1 MRKIFQ
7 FITKHQ
13 RIGLIILMVVSSWA
27 FIGNTIMSYTPLSAL
42 DRYEGEVASINI
54 ETFKCSGASNYS
66 WTTCAKTE
74 IRLANESKIFK
85 LREKLGDG
93 GMISGISV
101 KDTVVIYIKHWYQF
115 ILNPGAWNGICQ
127 IEKRDEVIYEYWWIK
142 SRYKAGRLIYGIFSL
157 VAWLF
162 LIIEI
167 YTDKNIK
174 KKYLNTK
181 PPVITLRETRD

>member
-1 MRKIFQ
+1 
-7 FITKHQ
+7 
-13 RIGLIILMVVSSWA
+13 VVGSTWA

-42 DRYEGEVASINI
+42 DRYEGEIATLTVK
-54 ETFKCSGASNYS
+54 TYKCSSASNYS

-74 IRLANESKIFK
+74 IKLANASKVFK

-93 GMISGISV
+93 GMISDISL

-115 ILNPGAWNGICQ
+115 ILNPGTWNGICQ
-127 IEKRDEVIYEYWWIK
+127 IEKGNEILYEYGWIK
-142 SRYKAGRLIYGIFSL
+142 SRYKARRLVYGIFCL

-174 KKYLNTK
+174 KKYSGSK
-181 PPVITLRETRD
+181 PPVIISPENKD